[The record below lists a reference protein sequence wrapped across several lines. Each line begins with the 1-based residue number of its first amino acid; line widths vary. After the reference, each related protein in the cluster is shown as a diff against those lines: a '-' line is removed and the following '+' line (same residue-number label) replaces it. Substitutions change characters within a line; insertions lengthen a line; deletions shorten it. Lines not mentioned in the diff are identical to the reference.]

1 MIIMQLR
8 EKWQEET
15 AEKERQSGTQEEVWN
30 EGESN
35 DRGRKGGREKR
46 GVERERRRKI
56 AESKLRIAREGGR
69 EKTK

>member
-30 EGESN
+30 EGESGA

-46 GVERERRRKI
+46 RVERERRRKI
-56 AESKLRIAREGGR
+56 GGR
-69 EKTK
+69 DRE